1 MSNQSKVKC
10 PQIEFITKVLEGQED
25 CLLLNVY
32 VPDMAFSSI
41 PKKIPV
47 MVCIIYRRE
56 QYFTHPVIKHYNDL
70 LDRQSSEWSMNEL
83 TKFYVGDFF
92 VYTLALS
99 TLDYLINIRPPYIKR
114 PAYYIGLFGYY
125 IKNYSLFNNHRI
137 EQKSKKSPPNFN

>member
-70 LDRQSSEWSMNEL
+70 LDRQSSERSMNEL

-92 VYTLALS
+92 CIHLGS
-99 TLDYLINIRPPYIKR
+99 K
-114 PAYYIGLFGYY
+114 
-125 IKNYSLFNNHRI
+125 YS
-137 EQKSKKSPPNFN
+137 